1 MKIDKHLL
9 IVCGPSGA
17 GKTTLARNLMQL
29 RPNVVESVSHTT
41 RPMREGEVDGVDY
54 HFVDRSEWGSIDFIE
69 QAQVHGHLYGT
80 SREALYELVR
90 AGRDIVSVVDWQG
103 VQGLLGAFPDATVA
117 LVLAPSFKEL
127 GDRLRR
133 RGDSTETINERLSVA
148 RQQLSKMVQLAD
160 HFVVNNNEELATYHL
175 VAVHG
180 SQSSHRTR

>member
-90 AGRDIVSVVDWQG
+90 DGRDIVSVVDWQG

-117 LVLAPSFKEL
+117 LTLAPSFKEL

-133 RGDSTETINERLSVA
+133 RGDDPDSIRERLGVA
-148 RQQLSKMVQLAD
+148 RDQLSKMVQVAD
-160 HFVVNNNEELATYHL
+160 YFIVNALEEAASYQL
-175 VAVHG
+175 VAAHDNLWKG
-180 SQSSHRTR
+180 KP